1 MAKDIAS
8 ALTPEDFDDFYF
20 DVYNRRPFAWQKRL
34 AAQVCSQGWPDYLN
48 LPTSSGKTTVI
59 DIAVFALAHYAANA
73 ARQTNLQPTP
83 RRIFFVVDRRI
94 VVNEAYQQARRLAEK
109 LRSSLPLPNR
119 DDVKTESTLQRVA
132 SILQQF
138 SGDNSAPPL
147 DCFEL
152 RGGIFRNDNWVR
164 SLLQPTI
171 LTTTV
176 DQIGSRLLFRGY
188 GVSDR
193 NLPIHAALTANDS
206 LIILDEAHCSHAF
219 SQTIESIQR
228 YRSNA
233 WCTEHVSTPFAFV
246 QMTATPPVDLQTKKV
261 FKLEAVDYQTDRPL
275 AERHGCEKPIGLHVA
290 TGAKG
295 SKMVSALAKQLIE
308 RANSLANESGCKKIA
323 VIVNRVNVARACFDL
338 LSAKYPERVD
348 LMIGAMRPIDRDA
361 LTEKLQGEFGS
372 RLSNGEEEG
381 EVRFV
386 VSTQCI
392 EVGADFDFDG
402 IVSQCASLDALRQ
415 RFGRLNRLGKYRHA
429 CGAIVI
435 AEEDLVAEDKL
446 GDEKTKH
453 LIYGHGLAHT
463 WHWLKR
469 IADSDAQKKIEGGV
483 PTIDFGIWA
492 LDSQLQKEEN
502 PSRFLAP
509 HIDAQVLMPAHLDML
524 CQTSPRPFL
533 EPEISAYLHGPSR
546 NEPEVRVCWRADLEW
561 TGTSKDQQLWSESVS
576 AVPPAVGELLSV
588 KLRVFRSWLK
598 DELKQDDSSDV
609 LGEDVV
615 EEEATKAKGNA
626 GSRATA
632 IRRVLAW
639 RGMKDTDGIA
649 VPDTDLLDATSAW
662 RVRPYDI
669 VVIPVECG
677 GWDELGYVPNAP
689 NLPDHSPAE
698 IFSAMCDASA
708 EIPWQKAAQDLTR
721 LDIAEQASLLSR
733 AKTVFRVHAKLKRAG
748 VLREL
753 SEKMLKEVRKEG
765 VGRKEANWSLSY
777 WQDILVELLKS
788 TEQNSSSKDRVP
800 PTEQRLLSWSVGSPS
815 RTKGLISP
823 CSNGV
828 IWITERHNELVQS
841 IERLPESCF
850 DGDDLNANQPLSL
863 LQHSADVLAVA
874 EEYIEHV
881 KLAGQSA
888 TAVKRAALMHDIGK
902 ADPRFQARL
911 RGKPVSTIYMMPEL
925 LAKSGVDT
933 PVLKPNPLP
942 SGFRHEMV
950 SVGLLNHFSWNKPSE
965 DLELIRYLVAVHHG
979 YGRPFFPC
987 VIDDGGVTLD
997 LRSVGGPVV
1006 KPAQLGPEHRVDA
1019 GQGERFWCMQRRF
1032 GWWGA
1037 TWLESLVRLAD
1048 WNASANP
1055 RQGDVKALEWPEPA
1069 AESVKHTEETVTRFE
1084 LFGIDGSNPLGFL
1097 AALGCLR
1104 TLTHKVPDYRWK
1116 MHWEKLCGGWR
1127 PVVTAFGSDRFDQ
1140 DRFLVLLEGG
1150 LLALPEEHPALRLA
1164 ESDDGL
1170 SIRARFHQV
1179 SKMSTQENRE
1189 DADWLSCN
1197 GSDLLSD
1204 EAISQLQ
1211 TSRRDYH
1218 SINIRGLLKET
1229 TREHLVRAL
1238 FKPWDYADAL
1248 AGVSLHLEPREDRR
1262 HAYQWHQP
1270 SGDPTR
1276 GVSGGMIGANRL
1288 ALEAWPLFQSLPDRE
1303 KLQTV
1308 GFHGT
1313 RVSDTK
1319 WRWCLWDGACD
1330 LDTIQSL
1337 LNAEFVHDTAESEI
1351 DRTQRGVPIVFYC
1364 SRILVGKTPNL
1375 TPAMALEETTL

>member
-1 MAKDIAS
+1 MAKDIANV
-8 ALTPEDFDDFYF
+8 LTPEDFDDFYY

-34 AAQVCSQGWPDYLN
+34 AAQVCSKGWPDYLN
-48 LPTSSGKTTVI
+48 LPTSSGKTTII
-59 DIAVFALAHYAANA
+59 DIAVFALAHCAANVE
-73 ARQTNLQPTP
+73 RHTNHQPAP

-94 VVNEAYQQARRLAEK
+94 VVNEAYQQARRLAQK
-109 LRSSLPLPNR
+109 LRSSLLSPNR
-119 DDVKTESTLQRVA
+119 DDVKAQSTLHKVA
-132 SILQQF
+132 SILQQV
-138 SGDNSAPPL
+138 SGDTTAPPL

-219 SQTIESIQR
+219 SQTIERIQR
-228 YRSNA
+228 YRSA
-233 WCTEHVSTPFAFV
+233 DWCTEHVSTPFAFV
-246 QMTATPPVDLQTKKV
+246 QMTATPPGNLQTKTV
-261 FKLEAVDYQTDRPL
+261 FKLEEVDYQTDRPL
-275 AERHGCEKPIGLHVA
+275 AERHGCAKPIRLHIA

-308 RANSLANESGCKKIA
+308 RANQLANESGCKKIA
-323 VIVNRVNVARACFDL
+323 VIVNRVNVARECFRL
-338 LSAKYPERVD
+338 LDAKYPNRVD

-361 LTEKLQGEFGS
+361 LTNKLQGEFGS
-372 RLSNGEEEG
+372 RLLSGEAQG
-381 EVRFV
+381 EARFV

-415 RFGRLNRLGKYRHA
+415 RFGRLNRLGQYTHA

-435 AEEDLVAEDKL
+435 AEEDLIAEDKL
-446 GDEKTKH
+446 DDEKTKH
-453 LIYGHGLAHT
+453 PIYGHGLAHT
-463 WHWLKR
+463 WHWLNR
-469 IADSDAQKKIEGGV
+469 IAESNGNQGNKGGE
-483 PTIDFGIWA
+483 PTVDFGIWA
-492 LDSQLQKEEN
+492 LDTELKREEN
-502 PSRFLAP
+502 PGRFMAP
-509 HIDAQVLMPAHLDML
+509 NVDAQVLMPAHLDML

-546 NEPEVRVCWRADLEW
+546 SEPEVRVCWRADLEW
-561 TGTSKDQQLWSESVS
+561 TGTSKDQELWSESVS
-576 AVPPAVGELLSV
+576 ALPPAVGELLTV
-588 KLRVFRSWLK
+588 KLRVFKSWLK

-615 EEEATKAKGNA
+615 DEETSKSKGNSGA
-626 GSRATA
+626 RASA
-632 IRRVLAW
+632 IRRVLVW
-639 RGMKDTDGIA
+639 RGLKDTDGMA
-649 VPDTDLLDATSAW
+649 VPDTDLLDASSAS
-662 RVRPYDI
+662 RVHPYDI

-689 NLPDHSPAE
+689 KLPDHSPAE
-698 IFSAMCDASA
+698 IFSAMRAPEA
-708 EIPWQKAAQDLTR
+708 ELPWQKDAQALTR
-721 LDIAEQASLLSR
+721 LDIAEQACLLSR
-733 AKTVFRVHAKLKRAG
+733 AKTAFRVHAKMKREG
-748 VLREL
+748 VQREL
-753 SEKMLKEVRKEG
+753 SDKMLKEFRREG
-765 VGRKEANWSLSY
+765 VGRNEANWSLSC
-777 WQDILVELLKS
+777 WQDVLLELIKS
-788 TEQNSSSKDRVP
+788 TEQNSGSNESTP
-800 PTEQRLLSWSVGSPS
+800 PTERRLLSWNVESQS

-823 CSNGV
+823 YSNGV
-828 IWITERHNELVQS
+828 IWITELHRELLQS

-863 LQHSADVLAVA
+863 LQHSSDVLAVA
-874 EEYIEHV
+874 DKYIERL
-881 KLAGQSA
+881 KLADQSA
-888 TAVKRAALMHDIGK
+888 GAVKQAALMHDIGK

-911 RGKPVSTIYMMPEL
+911 RGKPVSTIYMLPEL

-950 SVGLLNHFSWNKPSE
+950 SVELLNHFSWNNHSE

-987 VIDDGGVTLD
+987 VMDEGPATVD
-997 LRSVGGPVV
+997 LRSIGGPVV
-1006 KPAQLGPEHRVDA
+1006 KPAQLKSEHRVDA
-1019 GQGERFWCMQRRF
+1019 GQGERFWLMQRRF
-1032 GWWGA
+1032 GWWGV

-1055 RQGDVKALEWPEPA
+1055 RQGDVKALKWPERVA
-1069 AESVKHTEETVTRFE
+1069 DLGMHTQESVSRFE
-1084 LFGIDGSNPLGFL
+1084 LIGIDGSNPLGFL

-1104 TLTHKVPDYRWK
+1104 TLTHRVPDYRWK

-1127 PVVTAFGSDRFDQ
+1127 PVVTAIGNDKIDQ
-1140 DRFLVLLEGG
+1140 ERFLVLLEGG

-1170 SIRARFHQV
+1170 STKARFDQV
-1179 SKMSTQENRE
+1179 SKMASCGNRE

-1197 GSDLLSD
+1197 GSDLSPD

-1218 SINIRGLLKET
+1218 SINVRGLLKET

-1276 GVSGGMIGANRL
+1276 NVSGGMIGANRL
-1288 ALEAWPLFQSLPDRE
+1288 ALEAWPLFQSLPESE
-1303 KLQTV
+1303 KLRTV

-1319 WRWCLWDGACD
+1319 WRWCLWDGACN

-1337 LNAEFVHDTAESEI
+1337 LNAAFVHQNTNSGN
-1351 DRTQRGVPIVFYC
+1351 DRSAMGIPLVLNC

-1375 TPAMALEETTL
+1375 TPAEAL